1 MVSFLYIREKR
12 PMQCE
17 DTLVMTEK
25 KNFATTLSLCFP
37 MLTLV
42 VCDPLFS
49 PSALILVLPV
59 LFKVEVSVS

>member
-1 MVSFLYIREKR
+1 
-12 PMQCE
+12 MQCE

-42 VCDPLFS
+42 ACDPS

>member
-1 MVSFLYIREKR
+1 
-12 PMQCE
+12 MQCE